1 MNKRTFVSFGLLA
14 LLLAVVIPLWAFSKD
29 GSLNSSPEK
38 VAASD
43 DGARDLF
50 QTNCGSCHTLA
61 RAGTDGV
68 VGPNLDLRLAGAAG
82 PAVDEAG
89 VKASQDRVENAIQ
102 NGFGGG
108 AMPAGILQGS
118 QQEIVANFVA
128 RVAGR

>member
-29 GSLNSSPEK
+29 GSMSSSPEK

-43 DGARDLF
+43 DGARNLF

-61 RAGTDGV
+61 RGGTDGV
-68 VGPNLDLRLAGAAG
+68 VGPNLDERLAGAAG
-82 PAVDEAG
+82 PAKDESG
-89 VKASQDRVENAIQ
+89 VKANEDRVLNAIH

-118 QQEIVANFVA
+118 EADTVANFVA

>member
-1 MNKRTFVSFGLLA
+1 MTKRSFLPFALLA
-14 LLLAVVIPLWAFSKD
+14 LLLAVLIPLWAFKKD
-29 GSLNSSPEK
+29 GSMDSSPAK

-43 DGARDLF
+43 DAAKNLF

-68 VGPNLDLRLAGAAG
+68 VGPDLDERLAGAAG
-82 PAVDEAG
+82 PAIDDTGIEATQ
-89 VKASQDRVENAIQ
+89 KRVIIAIQ
-102 NGFGGG
+102 NGVGEG

-118 QQEIVANFVA
+118 DADYVSNFVA